1 MSSSAEATPT
11 RLSKSFY
18 VGSIIG
24 GSVLG
29 GIMVGMQVWFG
40 YLLSVYSIVIS
51 LVLLYKVWAAIQDGH
66 ARTTPG
72 KAVGYMFIP
81 FFQLYWLFQ
90 AYWGYAKDYNSYISR
105 HGISTS
111 RLSEGL
117 FLYYCILPFVY
128 AFVYAFV
135 YTGVIIWLAITMTN
149 WSLTTMVFVSFM
161 LAIVLA
167 IPMFVIGIIILVK
180 LCDAVNN
187 LSAKAQC

>member
-29 GIMVGMQVWFG
+29 GITVGMGVWFG
-40 YLLSVYSIVIS
+40 YLLSLYSVVIA

-81 FFQLYWLFQ
+81 FFQLYWVFQ

-105 HGISTS
+105 HDISTS
-111 RLSEGL
+111 RLPEGL
-117 FLYYCILPFVY
+117 FLAYCILP
-128 AFVYAFV
+128 FVYAFV
-135 YTGVIIWLAITMTN
+135 YTGVIIWLAIAVTD
-149 WSLTTMVFVSFM
+149 WLLTTMAFVSFM
-161 LAIVLA
+161 LAIVLG
-167 IPMFVIGIIILVK
+167 IPMFVIGVIILVK
-180 LCDAVNN
+180 LCDAVND
-187 LSAKAQC
+187 LFAKAQY